1 MTIKYLKK
9 GIDEKKR
16 SEDNEK
22 VKNIVEKTLKKI
34 ELEGDKYIRE
44 LSEKYDN
51 YSPKSFKLTDSEIQN
66 LISEVSDD
74 DIKDIQFAQKQ
85 VKQFAEAQLSTLKE
99 LEIETHPG
107 VILGHKNIPVQS
119 VGCYVPAGKF
129 PMVASAHM
137 SVVTASVANVPRIIA
152 TTPPFKGKP
161 NPAVI
166 AAIHFGGAHEIYV
179 LGGMQGVGAMAI
191 GTETIKPVD
200 MLVGPGNMFV
210 AEAKRQLF
218 GRVGIDLFAGP
229 TETLIIADNTSDPE
243 ICAIDLLVLPSF
255 DKSVS
260 CELRCCIRNSK
271 CSFKSVI
278 NSSFN

>member
-22 VKNIVEKTLKKI
+22 VKKVVEQTLKKI

-44 LSEKYDN
+44 LSEKFDN
-51 YSPKSFKLTDSEIQN
+51 YSPKSFKLSSSEIQN
-66 LISEVSDD
+66 LISEVSED

-85 VKQFAEAQLSTLKE
+85 VKGFAEAQLSTLKE

-152 TTPPFKGKP
+152 TTPPISWK
-161 NPAVI
+161 A
-166 AAIHFGGAHEIYV
+166 
-179 LGGMQGVGAMAI
+179 QSS
-191 GTETIKPVD
+191 
-200 MLVGPGNMFV
+200 GNSCYTFW
-210 AEAKRQLF
+210 RCPRNIRF
-218 GRVGIDLFAGP
+218 GRHARSWCYGYR
-229 TETLIIADNTSDPE
+229 NTND
-243 ICAIDLLVLPSF
+243 
-255 DKSVS
+255 
-260 CELRCCIRNSK
+260 
-271 CSFKSVI
+271 
-278 NSSFN
+278 